1 VISLV
6 SFVVYVCVCVVCWCG
21 SSPIETTMNF
31 FGGTSTR
38 SRTSCLSPSTVLK
51 AADAFS
57 SSSSCWRSSTS
68 ERRSKDVAV
77 KGLQDRLLGVDPFEA
92 LARGLPGGA
101 AADCTTSLKL
111 HKSSDSFL
119 SVCAERNP
127 SGRLITTLSGNAF
140 QNQQQFVV
148 SPDLSGTLSGG
159 SSGGGG
165 HIGCSSRPQ
174 SDVSSLGKPAGPQQQ
189 LLQNRLSGLKR
200 FRPDDFATE
209 ITEPRRKS
217 QKAWVIARKLRH
229 SLGEN
234 FAECFRE
241 KFGDV
246 MKQKTEQLQLQK
258 TNLTTA
264 AAAAANFSASELSD
278 GSFEK
283 ISSSSTE
290 LLKTTTAG
298 SKDDEGF
305 SDWFVVDDQ
314 DNQEAAAEVMVD
326 AKHHPA
332 CFDDH
337 HDAAYRKAFND
348 QQQRHLDPAAVAAAG
363 FSSPSCTSDQLLQA
377 SKYESLQPKTGPSVV
392 TSHLLQQ
399 QQESTYPWDSE
410 SSWSWSTA
418 TTGTLENANNAVDD
432 HHPHHS
438 RPEDELLQALKGGA
452 GLVTAA
458 ETAAKPAAPP
468 PRSQYRS
475 ARPRAFPE
483 ATAMWLMQKLSES
496 QQPPPV
502 RQYIAEEEIQNLSSR
517 TAAAAAVPP
526 KDPLWRSRYRG
537 VRQRPW
543 GKFAAEIRD
552 SARQGARLWLGTFD
566 TAEEAAAAYDTA
578 ALKMRGPKAHLNF
591 LPKVPDASAL
601 DTSSTAAMDHASATP
616 AAAVAGAAIAADS
629 TATTAA
635 AVAEEDST
643 ATTVAAAAAIAEDS
657 TVTTVAPEG
666 ADCMANSAAASSCND
681 FGPVSDDVA
690 GVLAA
695 ASPSNLFTAQ
705 PVSSDTGGGPA
716 AITAAGLEV
725 EVEEEEEDLD
735 HAFLEKLL
743 DSTQNHAAAEIIPL
757 SPNFS
762 DYCDFSL
769 VFSPLQTMDRHQD
782 CGDHG
787 QLISN

>member
-1 VISLV
+1 
-6 SFVVYVCVCVVCWCG
+6 
-21 SSPIETTMNF
+21 MNF
-31 FGGTSTR
+31 FGGISTR

-51 AADAFS
+51 AADAFSS

-101 AADCTTSLKL
+101 AAADCTTSLKL

-119 SVCAERNP
+119 SVSAERNP
-127 SGRLITTLSGNAF
+127 SGRLITTLAGNAF

-148 SPDLSGTLSGG
+148 SPDLSSTLSGG

-165 HIGCSSRPQ
+165 DIGCSSRPQ
-174 SDVSSLGKPAGPQQQ
+174 SDVSSLGKPAGPQQ

-217 QKAWVIARKLRH
+217 QKAWLIARKLRH

-258 TNLTTA
+258 TNLTA
-264 AAAAANFSASELSD
+264 AAVAANFSPSRLSD
-278 GSFEK
+278 GSYEK

-298 SKDDEGF
+298 SKDDDGF

-314 DNQEAAAEVMVD
+314 DNQEPPPPPPEVMVD
-326 AKHHPA
+326 AKHHPV

-348 QQQRHLDPAAVAAAG
+348 QQQRDLDPAAVAAAG
-363 FSSPSCTSDQLLQA
+363 FSSPSCASDQLFQA
-377 SKYESLQPKTGPSVV
+377 SKYESLQPKIGPSVV
-392 TSHLLQQ
+392 TSDLLQQ
-399 QQESTYPWDSE
+399 QQESRYPWDSE

-418 TTGTLENANNAVDD
+418 TSGTLENANDAVDD
-432 HHPHHS
+432 HHPHHN

-452 GLVTAA
+452 GVVTAA

-502 RQYIAEEEIQNLSSR
+502 RQYIAEEKMQNLSSS

-601 DTSSTAAMDHASATP
+601 DTSSTPAMDHASATT
-616 AAAVAGAAIAADS
+616 AAAIAADS

-643 ATTVAAAAAIAEDS
+643 ATTVPAAAIAEDS

-666 ADCMANSAAASSCND
+666 ADCTANSAAASSCND
-681 FGPVSDDVA
+681 FGPISDDVT

-705 PVSSDTGGGPA
+705 PVSNDTGGGPA

-769 VFSPLQTMDRHQD
+769 VFSPLQTMDHHQD

>member
-1 VISLV
+1 
-6 SFVVYVCVCVVCWCG
+6 
-21 SSPIETTMNF
+21 MNF

-38 SRTSCLSPSTVLK
+38 SRTGCLSPSTVLK

-57 SSSSCWRSSTS
+57 SSSSRWRSSTS

-92 LARGLPGGA
+92 LARGLRGGGGGGGGGGAAA

-119 SVCAERNP
+119 SVSAERNP
-127 SGRLITTLSGNAF
+127 SGRLITTLAGNPF

-148 SPDLSGTLSGG
+148 SPDLSSTLSGG
-159 SSGGGG
+159 SSGDGGD
-165 HIGCSSRPQ
+165 IGCSSRPR
-174 SDVSSLGKPAGPQQQ
+174 SDVSSLGKPAGPQQPV
-189 LLQNRLSGLKR
+189 LQNRLSGLKR

-209 ITEPRRKS
+209 VTEPRRKS
-217 QKAWVIARKLRH
+217 QRAWVIARKLRH

-246 MKQKTEQLQLQK
+246 MKQQTEQLQLQK
-258 TNLTTA
+258 TNLTTAAAA

-298 SKDDEGF
+298 SKDDDGF
-305 SDWFVVDDQ
+305 LDWFVVDDQ
-314 DNQEAAAEVMVD
+314 DNQEAAAAEVMVD
-326 AKHHPA
+326 AKHHPG

-348 QQQRHLDPAAVAAAG
+348 QQQRDLDPAAVAAAG
-363 FSSPSCTSDQLLQA
+363 FSSPSCASDQLLQA

-399 QQESTYPWDSE
+399 QQESMYPWDSE

-418 TTGTLENANNAVDD
+418 TSGTLENANDAVDV

-452 GLVTAA
+452 GVVTAA

-483 ATAMWLMQKLSES
+483 ATAMWLMQKLSEPQ
-496 QQPPPV
+496 QQPPV
-502 RQYIAEEEIQNLSSR
+502 REYIAEEEIQNLSSS
-517 TAAAAAVPP
+517 TAAAAAAVPP

-591 LPKVPDASAL
+591 LRKVPDPSSL

-616 AAAVAGAAIAADS
+616 AAAVAAAAIAADS

-635 AVAEEDST
+635 AIAEEDST
-643 ATTVAAAAAIAEDS
+643 ATTVAAAAIPEDS

-681 FGPVSDDVA
+681 FGPISDDVA

-705 PVSSDTGGGPA
+705 PVSNDTGGGPA

-725 EVEEEEEDLD
+725 ELEEEEEDLD

-769 VFSPLQTMDRHQD
+769 VFSPLQTMDHHQD

-787 QLISN
+787 QLISD

>member
-1 VISLV
+1 
-6 SFVVYVCVCVVCWCG
+6 
-21 SSPIETTMNF
+21 MNF

-38 SRTSCLSPSTVLK
+38 SRTGCLSPSTVLK

-92 LARGLPGGA
+92 LARGLRGGGGGA
-101 AADCTTSLKL
+101 EAADCTKSLKL

-119 SVCAERNP
+119 SVSAERNP
-127 SGRLITTLSGNAF
+127 SGRLNITLPGNAF

-148 SPDLSGTLSGG
+148 SPNLSSTLSGG

-165 HIGCSSRPQ
+165 DIGCSSRPQ
-174 SDVSSLGKPAGPQQQ
+174 SDVSSLGKPAGPQEL

-246 MKQKTEQLQLQK
+246 MKQKTEQLQPQK

-264 AAAAANFSASELSD
+264 AAAAANFSASDLSD

-298 SKDDEGF
+298 SKDDDGF

-314 DNQEAAAEVMVD
+314 DNQEAASAEVMVD
-326 AKHHPA
+326 AKHHPG

-348 QQQRHLDPAAVAAAG
+348 QQQRDLDPAAVAAAG
-363 FSSPSCTSDQLLQA
+363 FSSPRCASDQLLQA

-399 QQESTYPWDSE
+399 QQESRYPWDSE

-418 TTGTLENANNAVDD
+418 TSGTLENANDAVDD
-432 HHPHHS
+432 HQPQHS

-452 GLVTAA
+452 GVVTAA
-458 ETAAKPAAPP
+458 ETAAKPAASP

-502 RQYIAEEEIQNLSSR
+502 SQYIAEEEIQNLSSS
-517 TAAAAAVPP
+517 TAAAAAAVPP

-591 LPKVPDASAL
+591 LPKVPDVSAL
-601 DTSSTAAMDHASATP
+601 DTASTADMDHASATP
-616 AAAVAGAAIAADS
+616 AAAVAAAAIAADS

-635 AVAEEDST
+635 AMEEEDST
-643 ATTVAAAAAIAEDS
+643 ATTLAAAAIAEDS
-657 TVTTVAPEG
+657 TVATVAPER

-681 FGPVSDDVA
+681 FGPISDDVA

-705 PVSSDTGGGPA
+705 PVSNDTGGGPA

-725 EVEEEEEDLD
+725 EVEEEEDLD

-769 VFSPLQTMDRHQD
+769 VFSPLQSMDHHQD

>member
-1 VISLV
+1 
-6 SFVVYVCVCVVCWCG
+6 
-21 SSPIETTMNF
+21 MNF

-101 AADCTTSLKL
+101 AAAAADCTTSLKL

-119 SVCAERNP
+119 SVSAEQNP
-127 SGRLITTLSGNAF
+127 SGRLITTLAGNAF

-148 SPDLSGTLSGG
+148 SPDLSSTISGG

-165 HIGCSSRPQ
+165 DIGCSSRPQ
-174 SDVSSLGKPAGPQQQ
+174 SDVSSLGKPAGPQQL
-189 LLQNRLSGLKR
+189 LLQDRRSGLKR

-217 QKAWVIARKLRH
+217 QKAWLIARKLRH

-278 GSFEK
+278 GSSEK

-298 SKDDEGF
+298 SKDDDGF

-326 AKHHPA
+326 AKHHPG

-337 HDAAYRKAFND
+337 PDAAYRKAFND
-348 QQQRHLDPAAVAAAG
+348 QQQRDLDPAAVAAAG
-363 FSSPSCTSDQLLQA
+363 FSSPSCASDQLLQA

-399 QQESTYPWDSE
+399 QQQESRYPWDSE

-418 TTGTLENANNAVDD
+418 TSGTLENANDAVDD

-452 GLVTAA
+452 GVVTAA

-475 ARPRAFPE
+475 ARPSAFPE

-502 RQYIAEEEIQNLSSR
+502 RQYIAEEEIQNLSSS
-517 TAAAAAVPP
+517 TAAAAVPP

-591 LPKVPDASAL
+591 LPKVSDASAL

-616 AAAVAGAAIAADS
+616 AAAAIAADS

-635 AVAEEDST
+635 AIAEEDST
-643 ATTVAAAAAIAEDS
+643 ATTVAAAGIAEDS

-666 ADCMANSAAASSCND
+666 ADCMANSAAASSCNN
-681 FGPVSDDVA
+681 FGPISDDVA

-705 PVSSDTGGGPA
+705 PVSNDTGGGPA

-725 EVEEEEEDLD
+725 EVEEEEEEEDLD

-743 DSTQNHAAAEIIPL
+743 DSTQNHAAAEITPL

-769 VFSPLQTMDRHQD
+769 VFSPLQTMDHHQD

>member
-1 VISLV
+1 
-6 SFVVYVCVCVVCWCG
+6 
-21 SSPIETTMNF
+21 MNF
-31 FGGTSTR
+31 FGGISTR
-38 SRTSCLSPSTVLK
+38 SRTGCLSPSSVLK

-57 SSSSCWRSSTS
+57 SSSSCWRSSTG

-101 AADCTTSLKL
+101 AAADCTTSLKL

-119 SVCAERNP
+119 SVSAERNP
-127 SGRLITTLSGNAF
+127 SGRLSTTLAGNAF

-148 SPDLSGTLSGG
+148 SPDLSSTLSGG

-165 HIGCSSRPQ
+165 DIGCSSRPQ
-174 SDVSSLGKPAGPQQQ
+174 SDVSSLGKPPGPQQL
-189 LLQNRLSGLKR
+189 LLQDRLSGLKR

-209 ITEPRRKS
+209 ITEPRKKS

-258 TNLTTA
+258 TNLTA
-264 AAAAANFSASELSD
+264 AAATAANFSASELSD
-278 GSFEK
+278 GSYEK

-298 SKDDEGF
+298 SKDDDGF

-314 DNQEAAAEVMVD
+314 DNQEAAAAEVMVD
-326 AKHHPA
+326 AKHHPG

-337 HDAAYRKAFND
+337 RDAAYRKAFND
-348 QQQRHLDPAAVAAAG
+348 QQQRDLDPAAAG
-363 FSSPSCTSDQLLQA
+363 FSSPSCASDQLLQA
-377 SKYESLQPKTGPSVV
+377 SKYESLQPKTGPLAV
-392 TSHLLQQ
+392 TSHPLQQ
-399 QQESTYPWDSE
+399 QQESRYPWDSE

-418 TTGTLENANNAVDD
+418 TSDTLENANDAVDD
-432 HHPHHS
+432 HHSHHS
-438 RPEDELLQALKGGA
+438 RPEDELLQALRGGA
-452 GLVTAA
+452 GVVTAA

-502 RQYIAEEEIQNLSSR
+502 RQYIAEEEIQNLSSS
-517 TAAAAAVPP
+517 TAAAAVPP

-616 AAAVAGAAIAADS
+616 AAAIAADS

-635 AVAEEDST
+635 PIAEEDST
-643 ATTVAAAAAIAEDS
+643 ATTIAAAAIAVDS

-666 ADCMANSAAASSCND
+666 ADCMAKPAAASSCND
-681 FGPVSDDVA
+681 FGPISNDVA

-705 PVSSDTGGGPA
+705 PVSNDTGGGPA
-716 AITAAGLEV
+716 VITAAGLEV

-743 DSTQNHAAAEIIPL
+743 DSTQNHAAADIIPL

-769 VFSPLQTMDRHQD
+769 VFSPLQTMDHHQD